1 MQEKFVG
8 DGAADPSKSR
18 WRVPVSLTTAEGKV
32 TKVMLDSEAETTTVR
47 MPSLQSSAWCKLNPG
62 VVGFYRVHY
71 SQQELDLLCQ
81 AVRDKALPA
90 VDRLNMLDDLWSLI
104 QAGKA
109 ATVEGL
115 RLLDSYKEE
124 ESYIVWNNISSVV
137 GSSYHSAWSHMTH

>member
-1 MQEKFVG
+1 M
-8 DGAADPSKSR
+8 
-18 WRVPVSLTTAEGKV
+18 PVSLTTAEGKV